1 MRNVRLVRG
10 VVVIRERLTGIG
22 VLLIGIL
29 VFFVLIPYGIDQP
42 DNVKHTALA
51 PNFWPKII
59 AAVIALMGLLLAVKP
74 GGNIGSETGSEDDPW
89 AQRLPGLA
97 VSLGSLFAFYFLIP
111 SLGMVAPGAALVL
124 GLMLF
129 AGERR
134 WWLAVAV
141 SFGIPILLYV
151 FFTFVAGIPIPL
163 GVFESLRGAA

>member
-1 MRNVRLVRG
+1 M
-10 VVVIRERLTGIG
+10 IRERLTGIG

-42 DNVKHTALA
+42 DNVRHTALA

-59 AAVIALMGLLLAVKP
+59 AVIIALMGLLLAVKP
-74 GGNIGSETGSEDDPW
+74 GGKIGSETGSEDDVARW

-111 SLGMVAPGAALVL
+111 SLGMVATGAALVF

-134 WWLAVAV
+134 WRLGVAVAL
-141 SFGIPILLYV
+141 GIPILLYV
-151 FFTFVAGIPIPL
+151 FFTHVASIPIPL
-163 GVFESLRGAA
+163 GVFESLRG

>member
-1 MRNVRLVRG
+1 M
-10 VVVIRERLTGIG
+10 IRERFTGVG
-22 VLLIGIL
+22 VLLVGIL

-42 DNVKHTALA
+42 ENVKHAALA

-59 AAVIALMGLLLAVKP
+59 AAVIAAMGLLLAVKP
-74 GGNIGSETGSEDDPW
+74 GREAGSETGGDDGAW

-111 SLGMVAPGAALVL
+111 YLGMVAAGAALAF

-134 WWLAVAV
+134 WPLGVAVAL
-141 SFGIPILLYV
+141 GIPILLYV
-151 FFTFVAGIPIPL
+151 FFTYVASIPIPL
-163 GVFESLRGAA
+163 GVFESLRG

>member
-1 MRNVRLVRG
+1 M
-10 VVVIRERLTGIG
+10 IRERLTGIG

-42 DNVKHTALA
+42 DNVKHLALA

-59 AAVIALMGLLLAVKP
+59 AAIIAVMGLLLAVKP
-74 GGNIGSETGSEDDPW
+74 GSRSETGGEDDAW

-111 SLGMVAPGAALVL
+111 PLGMVATGAALIF

-134 WWLAVAV
+134 WQLGVAVAL
-141 SFGIPILLYV
+141 GIPLLLYV
-151 FFTFVAGIPIPL
+151 FFTYVAGIPIPL
-163 GVFESLRGAA
+163 GVFESLRG

>member
-1 MRNVRLVRG
+1 MRRG
-10 VVVIRERLTGIG
+10 RPARGLVVIRERFTGIG
-22 VLLIGIL
+22 VLLVGIL

-42 DNVKHTALA
+42 ANVKHTALA

-59 AAVIALMGLLLAVKP
+59 AVVIAAMGLLLSVKP
-74 GGNIGSETGSEDDPW
+74 GRKTGSETGSDDEAW

-111 SLGMVAPGAALVL
+111 SLGMVAPAAALAF

-134 WWLAVAV
+134 WRLGVAVAL
-141 SFGIPILLYV
+141 GIPILLYV
-151 FFTFVAGIPIPL
+151 FFTYVASIPIPL
-163 GVFESLRGAA
+163 GVFESLRG